1 MGGLS
6 APSRCILFLLFIYF
20 EPIAAWRGTN
30 TNQFREWY
38 PQHGHIFEALKQK
51 YCMTQYR
58 QYLTGNTSAVER
70 DILGGGGANSVLT
83 QPVIQCILNN
93 TSEYVKNGMTAAQ
106 VLLGVMPTVLAVMG
120 PSTEE
125 MSMLANVARRPLLA
139 LMLAAGSP
147 SVYFSRAF
155 EYHDPAQILHDHPS
169 RLPQWRPSM
178 WYYKLSISMAEYI
191 IALAAI
197 ANIATLN
204 WELGVKA
211 TCTLWTNRTFG
222 PTIWALLGLV
232 VHIFGTIGL
241 RLRVCGWRGPKKE
254 VLEAVK
260 RKKEAVKRKEEAA
273 KRKEESAFHIRERLA
288 PAGGWISSI
297 PRRLLGLLKTE
308 PIPSASEGY
317 DVRIV
322 TFQESKL
329 FLVAAWVGSMATVLH
344 IIFGTLIFSSTI
356 FVGVEDALSIV
367 GRYMA
372 SVSICRI
379 ILMYEL
385 AGLRESVESILLL
398 SRRDTKVREVST
410 QTTTLSHDFGDDQMI
425 KRQVRATVVSSQV

>member
-1 MGGLS
+1 
-6 APSRCILFLLFIYF
+6 
-20 EPIAAWRGTN
+20 
-30 TNQFREWY
+30 
-38 PQHGHIFEALKQK
+38 
-51 YCMTQYR
+51 
-58 QYLTGNTSAVER
+58 
-70 DILGGGGANSVLT
+70 
-83 QPVIQCILNN
+83 
-93 TSEYVKNGMTAAQ
+93 MTAAQ
-106 VLLGVMPTVLAVMG
+106 VLLGVMPTVLAVRG

-169 RLPQWRPSM
+169 
-178 WYYKLSISMAEYI
+178 
-191 IALAAI
+191 

-211 TCTLWTNRTFG
+211 TCTPWTNRTFG

-232 VHIFGTIGL
+232 VYIFGTIGL

-260 RKKEAVKRKEEAA
+260 RKEEAA

-288 PAGGWISSI
+288 PAGAWISSI

-308 PIPSASEGY
+308 PIPSALEDY
-317 DVRIV
+317 DVRIL
-322 TFQESKL
+322 TFQESNL

-398 SRRDTKVREVST
+398 PRRDTKVEVST

>member
-1 MGGLS
+1 MHPVDESHLRANDMGTARPGRTHFRNHRS
-6 APSRCILFLLFIYF
+6 AAPR
-20 EPIAAWRGTN
+20 
-30 TNQFREWY
+30 
-38 PQHGHIFEALKQK
+38 
-51 YCMTQYR
+51 
-58 QYLTGNTSAVER
+58 
-70 DILGGGGANSVLT
+70 
-83 QPVIQCILNN
+83 
-93 TSEYVKNGMTAAQ
+93 
-106 VLLGVMPTVLAVMG
+106 
-120 PSTEE
+120 
-125 MSMLANVARRPLLA
+125 
-139 LMLAAGSP
+139 
-147 SVYFSRAF
+147 
-155 EYHDPAQILHDHPS
+155 
-169 RLPQWRPSM
+169 
-178 WYYKLSISMAEYI
+178 
-191 IALAAI
+191 
-197 ANIATLN
+197 
-204 WELGVKA
+204 
-211 TCTLWTNRTFG
+211 
-222 PTIWALLGLV
+222 
-232 VHIFGTIGL
+232 L

>member
-1 MGGLS
+1 
-6 APSRCILFLLFIYF
+6 
-20 EPIAAWRGTN
+20 
-30 TNQFREWY
+30 
-38 PQHGHIFEALKQK
+38 
-51 YCMTQYR
+51 MTQYR

-70 DILGGGGANSVLT
+70 DILGGGGANTVLT
-83 QPVIQCILNN
+83 QPVIQCVLNS
-93 TSEYVKNGMTAAQ
+93 TSEHVKNGMTAAQ
-106 VLLGVMPTVLAVMG
+106 VLLGVMPNVLAVMG

-139 LMLAAGSP
+139 LMRAAGSP

-191 IALAAI
+191 IALATI

-232 VHIFGTIGL
+232 VHIFGTIG
-241 RLRVCGWRGPKKE
+241 PKKE
-254 VLEAVK
+254 VLAAV
-260 RKKEAVKRKEEAA
+260 

-308 PIPSASEGY
+308 SIPSASEGY

-329 FLVAAWVGSMATVLH
+329 FLDTAWVESMATVLH
-344 IIFGTLIFSSTI
+344 IIFGT
-356 FVGVEDALSIV
+356 
-367 GRYMA
+367 
-372 SVSICRI
+372 
-379 ILMYEL
+379 
-385 AGLRESVESILLL
+385 
-398 SRRDTKVREVST
+398 
-410 QTTTLSHDFGDDQMI
+410 
-425 KRQVRATVVSSQV
+425 

>member
-1 MGGLS
+1 
-6 APSRCILFLLFIYF
+6 
-20 EPIAAWRGTN
+20 
-30 TNQFREWY
+30 
-38 PQHGHIFEALKQK
+38 
-51 YCMTQYR
+51 
-58 QYLTGNTSAVER
+58 
-70 DILGGGGANSVLT
+70 
-83 QPVIQCILNN
+83 
-93 TSEYVKNGMTAAQ
+93 MTAAQ

-147 SVYFSRAF
+147 SVYFGRAF

-204 WELGVKA
+204 WEPGVKA

-254 VLEAVK
+254 VLEAA
-260 RKKEAVKRKEEAA
+260 R
-273 KRKEESAFHIRERLA
+273 RKEESAFHIRERLA

-398 SRRDTKVREVST
+398 PRRDTKVREVST

-425 KRQVRATVVSSQV
+425 KRQVRAMVVSSQVQRSWMIIWWELSHAFFSPT